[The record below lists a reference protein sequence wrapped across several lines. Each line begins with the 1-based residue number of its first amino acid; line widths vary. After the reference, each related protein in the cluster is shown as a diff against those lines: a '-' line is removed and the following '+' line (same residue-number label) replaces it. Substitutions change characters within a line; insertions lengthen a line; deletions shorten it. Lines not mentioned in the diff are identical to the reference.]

1 MPCRSFT
8 SSAPSRASTVT
19 QKRKYRDP
27 YAIAQA
33 KARKAANLSR
43 QEVLR
48 KQRTAALGDPVKGVE
63 TPYLRSLDA
72 GIAAES
78 SNAPTSSDT
87 AAKAQEDHLNF
98 YLNKPELDRSIQ
110 RSIYLSTPSEFDE
123 AAPEGNQILDETVNK
138 TMSSP
143 QRNEEQDTAR
153 EALRRI
159 SSLSLANSKDLFRI
173 NTKRI
178 ISDFGRHNT
187 DTHLPPRPA
196 SAVSHASD
204 LPKTPRAG
212 PDTGSSEVQIAL
224 LTAKIRTLSQFL
236 ETRGTMDKMNKRNL
250 RLLVHRRQKLM
261 AYLRRKERGG
271 ARWQNLVETLGLT
284 EGMWRGQIVLDRN
297 LRRIEP
303 GTLKHT
309 LYKDEKARS

>member
-1 MPCRSFT
+1 M
-8 SSAPSRASTVT
+8 
-19 QKRKYRDP
+19 
-27 YAIAQA
+27 
-33 KARKAANLSR
+33 
-43 QEVLR
+43 LR

-63 TPYLRSLDA
+63 TPYLRSLDTA
-72 GIAAES
+72 ISANS
-78 SNAPTSSDT
+78 SKTPSSHQDSAQTSPRTD
-87 AAKAQEDHLNF
+87 DHLNF
-98 YLNKPELDRSIQ
+98 YLDKSELDRSVQ
-110 RSIYLSTPSEFDE
+110 RSVYLSTRSVSDAAVPE
-123 AAPEGNQILDETVNK
+123 ANQVLDETLNNTVPEP
-138 TMSSP
+138 TRDE
-143 QRNEEQDTAR
+143 QQDTAE

-159 SSLSLANSKDLFRI
+159 SSLSLANSKDLLRI
-173 NTKRI
+173 NTQRI
-178 ISDFGRHNT
+178 ISDFGRHET
-187 DTHLPPRPA
+187 DAQLPPRPA
-196 SAVSHASD
+196 SAISHASD

-271 ARWQNLVETLGLT
+271 ARWQSLVDTLGLT

-309 LYKDEKARS
+309 LYKEEKGRS

>member
-1 MPCRSFT
+1 M
-8 SSAPSRASTVT
+8 T
-19 QKRKYRDP
+19 QKRRHQDP

-48 KQRTAALGDPVKGVE
+48 KERTAALGDPVKGVE
-63 TPYLRSLDA
+63 TPYLRSFDTGLDP
-72 GIAAES
+72 
-78 SNAPTSSDT
+78 NDPR
-87 AAKAQEDHLNF
+87 LNF
-98 YLNKPELDRSIQ
+98 SLREEELKQGIQ
-110 RSIYLSTPSEFDE
+110 HSAYLSTPASSQSDIEDFTTFDSTSETRAE
-123 AAPEGNQILDETVNK
+123 ARK
-138 TMSSP
+138 
-143 QRNEEQDTAR
+143 EEQDTAQ

-159 SSLSLANSKDLFRI
+159 SNLSLADSKGLFQI
-173 NTKRI
+173 NTQRI
-178 ISDFGRHNT
+178 ISDFGRHQT
-187 DTHLPPRPA
+187 DTTLPPRPA
-196 SAVSHASD
+196 SAIAN
-204 LPKTPRAG
+204 PNAPAKTPRVG

-271 ARWQNLVETLGLT
+271 PRWKNLVETLGLT

-297 LRRIEP
+297 MRRIEP
-303 GTLKHT
+303 GTLKHQ
-309 LYKDEKARS
+309 LYKEKS